1 MAHFPRT
8 AVSDDTGDDAGDEEP
23 DRLPVREIGRVW
35 ERLAADLPAESIEWR
50 QDGKPTARDGK
61 HFARFVCYVEAGTI
75 RERLDAVVPGEWDL
89 KLELLPSRE
98 IVGEGGKLA
107 ETPVEESYA
116 FKARLE
122 VLGVAREDVG
132 TGSSYKQAATDA
144 FKRASV
150 RFGIGHELYD
160 MPQLWVEVDGDG
172 KYAKP
177 VEDPQTVYAR
187 KFGKNARGAEFGGS
201 RRSADQPPSAAE
213 RTGFSDGQTGQ
224 PIDDI
229 DAVPCPK
236 CGGRMWDN
244 RLTKRNPKAPDYK
257 CRDRACDGVV
267 WPPKDPEQTDALP
280 GQGQAHGAPPAAGQG
295 GVSTTRTIPPAPAAG
310 KKLPGET
317 DEDLAADARAPRQIP
332 GRTKPQPRSTPPSQ
346 QHQGGEF
353 EDFPAALRDEED
365 DLPF

>member
-1 MAHFPRT
+1 MAHFPR
-8 AVSDDTGDDAGDEEP
+8 AAESDEEGDDGDN
-23 DRLPVREIGRVW
+23 RIPVRDLSRVW
-35 ERLAADLPAESIEWR
+35 EQLAADLPPESVEWR
-50 QDGKPTARDGK
+50 QDGKPSARDGK
-61 HFARFVCYVEAGTI
+61 YFARFVCYVEAGTI
-75 RERLDAVVPGEWDL
+75 RERLDSVIPGEWDL

-98 IVGEGGKLA
+98 IVGENGRLL
-107 ETPVEESYA
+107 ETAIEESYA

-177 VEDPQTVYAR
+177 VEAPQAVYAR
-187 KFGKNARGAEFGGS
+187 KYGKNAKGADFGRPG
-201 RRSADQPPSAAE
+201 RDNGEPPSAAE
-213 RTGFSDGQTGQ
+213 RSGYTGDQAGQ
-224 PIDDI
+224 PVDDV
-229 DAVPCPK
+229 DSVSCPK

-244 RLTKRNPKAPDYK
+244 RQTKRNPKAPDYK
-257 CRDRACDGVV
+257 CRDRNCDGVV
-267 WPPKDPEQTDALP
+267 WPEKHAEQTDALE
-280 GQGQAHGAPPAAGQG
+280 GQGHAHGAAPTQG
-295 GVSTTRTIPPAPAAG
+295 GVSTTRTIPATPVAE

-317 DEDLAADARAPRQIP
+317 DADLAADARAPRQVP

-346 QHQGGEF
+346 QSQQF
-353 EDFPAALRDEED
+353 EALPAALQDEDD